1 LDAYLAADLRAYGL
15 ARWRLRDRFSRR
27 PAHFQRL
34 LRKSEHW
41 TNTAR
46 APAGRVVAAYLRLR
60 TRFAGQRLGFVIPR
74 NVFGPGLSIAGAG
87 SIVVHHR
94 ARVGAN
100 CRIHHGVT
108 IGEGRPGQY
117 PTLGDDVFV
126 SALATVLGADVGNGV
141 RIRAGSV
148 VTEPVPDDVD
158 VAGIPARIVRHR
170 RPSVATAGA

>member
-46 APAGRVVAAYLRLR
+46 TPAGRIVAAYLRLR

-117 PTLGDDVFV
+117 P
-126 SALATVLGADVGNGV
+126 
-141 RIRAGSV
+141 AGSV